1 MKYKVSKEEL
11 DALFREV
18 YSSPQTEKDYTIPS
32 LKVKEEYKFL
42 AYKYRYAL
50 KNFLIS
56 NIPVQ
61 FDIVSFNSYVGNQVS
76 ERNFYINGYDVEK
89 KYRLYV
95 CVSENIEDIINEHLN
110 FDMNKLLNEKF
121 NIQGFLDNLS
131 DTMVSQLKND
141 FPFTF
146 RKINRP
152 VIQFYEDEFVKL
164 EYKLDIKGESA
175 QINLL
180 IEKTMIDSV
189 DISPFIFSIP
199 TTAGKK
205 KLKKLKDMIPISIEI
220 ISKPIDITVDMLK
233 EGQEIEILPEF
244 IKQIR

>member
-18 YSSPQTEKDYTIPS
+18 YSSPQAEKDYTTPS
-32 LKVKEEYKFL
+32 LKIEEEYKFL
-42 AYKYRYAL
+42 AYKYKYAL

-61 FDIVSFNSYVGNQVS
+61 FNIVSFNSYIGNQIS
-76 ERNFYINGYDVEK
+76 EKNFYINGYDVEK

-95 CVSENIEDIINEHLN
+95 CASESIEDIINQHLN
-110 FDMNKLLNEKF
+110 FDVNKLLNDKF

-164 EYKLDIKGESA
+164 EYKLDIKGRTA
-175 QINLL
+175 QISLL
-180 IEKTMIDSV
+180 IEKTMVDAV
-189 DISPFIFSIP
+189 DISPFVLSPP
-199 TTAGKK
+199 TITGKK
-205 KLKKLKDMIPISIEI
+205 KLKKLKDMLPVSFEV
-220 ISKPIDITVDMLK
+220 ISKPVNIPVDILK
-233 EGQEIEILPEF
+233 SGQEIEITPEF

>member
-18 YSSPQTEKDYTIPS
+18 YSTPQTEKNYTIPS
-32 LKVKEEYKFL
+32 LKRKEEYKFL
-42 AYKYRYAL
+42 AYKYKYAL

-56 NIPVQ
+56 NIPVE
-61 FDIVSFNSYVGNQVS
+61 FSIVSFNSFTGSQVS
-76 ERNFYINGYDVEK
+76 EKNFYINGYDVEK
-89 KYRLYV
+89 KYRLYI
-95 CVSENIEDIINEHLN
+95 CASESIEYIINEHLSY
-110 FDMNKLLNEKF
+110 DVNKLLNEKF
-121 NIQGFLDNLS
+121 NTQSFLDSLS
-131 DTMVSQLKND
+131 ETLISQLKND

-152 VIQFYEDEFVKL
+152 VIQFYEDEFIKL
-164 EYKLDIKGESA
+164 EYKLDIKGEPA

-180 IEKTMIDSV
+180 IEKTMVNSV

-199 TTAGKK
+199 TTAGKR
-205 KLKKLKDMIPISIEI
+205 KLKKLKDILPVSVEI
-220 ISKPIDITVDMLK
+220 VSKPINISVDMLK
-233 EGQEIEILPEF
+233 SGQEIEITPEF